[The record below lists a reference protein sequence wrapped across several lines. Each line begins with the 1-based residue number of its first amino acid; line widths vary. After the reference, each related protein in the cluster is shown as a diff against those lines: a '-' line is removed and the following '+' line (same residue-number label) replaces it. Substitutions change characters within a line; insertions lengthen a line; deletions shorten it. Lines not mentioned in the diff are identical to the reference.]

1 MTLDGSQKPV
11 LRVFFFGDSICFGQG
26 VSPHRSWV
34 TRTAATLAELGVR
47 FGTEIVVQ
55 NPSVCGD
62 TSRIA
67 LERMPRDVQA
77 HRPDVLL
84 VQFGMNDC
92 NCWVS
97 DAGAPRV
104 SPRAF
109 AANLEEIIERGFR
122 FGVRHLFLMTNHPS
136 GRNHGPM
143 PGSEITYEAA
153 NRRYNAIIR
162 SIAADWKDRVDL
174 LDAEREFE
182 SRLDRERPLVR
193 ALARDEIHL
202 AELGHDLYYEIVCP
216 PLARLIESE
225 LAAGAGTLPARE
237 GREI

>member
-1 MTLDGSQKPV
+1 MTLGGSQDPV

-26 VSPHRSWV
+26 VSPHRGWV
-34 TRTAATLAELGVR
+34 TRIAATLAELGVG

-62 TSRIA
+62 TTRSA

-136 GRNHGPM
+136 GRNHAPM
-143 PGSEITYEAA
+143 PGSEISYDAA
-153 NRRYNAIIR
+153 NRTYNTIIR
-162 SIAADWKDRVDL
+162 SIAADWKDRLDL
-174 LDAEREFE
+174 LDVEREFE
-182 SRLDRERPLVR
+182 SRLDPERPYARV
-193 ALARDEIHL
+193 LASDELHITQ
-202 AELGHDLYYEIVCP
+202 LGHDLYYEIVCP

-225 LAAGAGTLPARE
+225 LAISDGNRE
-237 GREI
+237 